1 MLEAV
6 ACRDRG
12 ADYLSFALS
21 IVPGQ
26 KGNNDSC
33 VVKCNGE
40 EDVMD
45 ARILVGSCSWTDP
58 TLVASGRF
66 YPRGVTSAEARLRF
80 YAEQFPIVEVDSTY
94 YAPPSARN
102 SELWAARTPDGF
114 VFNVKAYALLTGHPA
129 RVERLPAWLRD
140 ALPPEALAKKNAYR
154 KDFGEEAVE
163 RLWDLHRNAL
173 EPLAEAG
180 RLGAVLFQFP
190 PWFVVSEEHAA
201 YVRELPQRLPG
212 WTLAVEFRGGGWM
225 ADPQAAARSLRL
237 LEEAGLAYVC
247 VDEPQGF
254 RSSTPATV
262 AATAPLAIVRLHG
275 RNASTWD
282 AKTRVASDRFKYL
295 YSDDELREWVPQVRE
310 LARQTQTVHVLFN
323 NNYEDWG
330 MRNAR
335 RMAQLLDVDAGP
347 AQAALDL

>member
-1 MLEAV
+1 M
-6 ACRDRG
+6 
-12 ADYLSFALS
+12 S
-21 IVPGQ
+21 
-26 KGNNDSC
+26 
-33 VVKCNGE
+33 
-40 EDVMD
+40 

-58 TLVASGRF
+58 TLIASGRF
-66 YPRGVTSAEARLRF
+66 YPPGVTSAEARLRY
-80 YAEQFPIVEVDSTY
+80 YAGQFPIVEVDSTY
-94 YAPPSARN
+94 YAPPSERN
-102 SELWAARTPDGF
+102 SELWAARTPEGF

-129 RVERLPAWLRD
+129 RVERLPAWLRE
-140 ALPPEALAKKNAYR
+140 ALPAVALAKKNAYR
-154 KDFGEEAVE
+154 KDIGEDAVE
-163 RLWDLHRNAL
+163 KLWELHRRAL
-173 EPLAEAG
+173 APLADAG
-180 RLGAVLFQFP
+180 KLGAVLFQFP
-190 PWFVVSEEHAA
+190 PWFVSSEANAA
-201 YVRELPQRLPG
+201 YVRELSQRLPG

-225 ADPQAAARSLRL
+225 DQQAAAGTLRL
-237 LEEAGLAYVC
+237 LEEAGLAYVS

-282 AKTRVASDRFKYL
+282 ARTRVAADRFKYL
-295 YSDDELREWVPQVRE
+295 YSDDELLEWVPQVRE

-335 RMAQLLDVDAGP
+335 RMAQLLDVETGP

>member
-1 MLEAV
+1 M
-6 ACRDRG
+6 
-12 ADYLSFALS
+12 S
-21 IVPGQ
+21 
-26 KGNNDSC
+26 
-33 VVKCNGE
+33 
-40 EDVMD
+40 

-58 TLVASGRF
+58 TLIASGRF
-66 YPRGVTSAEARLRF
+66 YPPGVTSAEARLRY
-80 YAEQFPIVEVDSTY
+80 YAGQFPIVEVDSTY
-94 YAPPSARN
+94 YAPPSERN
-102 SELWAARTPDGF
+102 SELWAARTPEGF

-129 RVERLPAWLRD
+129 RVERLPAWLRE
-140 ALPPEALAKKNAYR
+140 ALPAVALAKQNAYR
-154 KDFGEEAVE
+154 KDVGEDAVE
-163 RLWDLHRNAL
+163 KLWDLHRRAL
-173 EPLAEAG
+173 APLADAG
-180 RLGAVLFQFP
+180 KLGAVLFQFP
-190 PWFVVSEEHAA
+190 PWFVSSEANAA

-225 ADPQAAARSLRL
+225 DQQAAAGTLHL
-237 LEEAGLAYVC
+237 LEEAGLAYVS

-282 AKTRVASDRFKYL
+282 AKTRVAADRFKYL
-295 YSDDELREWVPQVRE
+295 YSDDELLEWVPQVRE

-335 RMAQLLDVDAGP
+335 RMAQLLDVDTGP